1 MNKVG
6 YKICCKALQN
16 IDNVTK
22 VSVIGDN
29 YKQSFM
35 LYVVKSLID
44 EIKCQCA
51 MISPISLI
59 HKRLMAGR

>member
-1 MNKVG
+1 M
-6 YKICCKALQN
+6 
-16 IDNVTK
+16 D
-22 VSVIGDN
+22 DN

-59 HKRLMAGR
+59 HKRLRTDR